1 MLETTPRSSSEGRP
15 CLALTLLCIDD
26 EPTVL
31 TIRKMVLESVGYKVL
46 LAESGPIGLR
56 LLQSEKVN
64 TVILDYKMPEMNGS
78 EVAERI
84 RAMLPGMPI
93 IMLSAYVD
101 LSPEQLKDVDA
112 YVTKG
117 ESPDVL
123 LRTIERVQPKKVGN
137 AV

>member
-1 MLETTPRSSSEGRP
+1 MS
-15 CLALTLLCIDD
+15 LTLLCIDD

-31 TIRKMVLESVGYKVL
+31 TLRKMLLESVGHRVL
-46 LAESGPIGLR
+46 LAESGPQGLKI
-56 LLQSEKVN
+56 LQSESIQ
-64 TVILDYKMPEMNGS
+64 TVIVDYKMPEMTGS

-84 RAMLPGMPI
+84 RAIRPELPI

-101 LSPEQLKDVDA
+101 LTPEQLKNVDA

-123 LRTIERVQPKKVGN
+123 LRTIERVQPKRFSN

>member
-1 MLETTPRSSSEGRP
+1 MS
-15 CLALTLLCIDD
+15 LTLLCIDD

-31 TIRKMVLESVGYKVL
+31 TVRKMLLESVGYRVL
-46 LAESGPIGLR
+46 LAESGPQGLKI
-56 LLQSEKVN
+56 LQSENVQ
-64 TVILDYKMPEMNGS
+64 TVIVDYKMPEMTGS
-78 EVAERI
+78 EVAARI
-84 RAMLPGMPI
+84 RAIRPELPI

-101 LSPEQLKDVDA
+101 LTPEQLKNVDA

-123 LRTIERVQPKKVGN
+123 LRTIERVQPKRFSN

>member
-1 MLETTPRSSSEGRP
+1 MS
-15 CLALTLLCIDD
+15 LTLLCIDD

-31 TIRKMVLESVGYKVL
+31 TLRKMLLESVGHRVL
-46 LAESGPIGLR
+46 LAESGPQGLKI
-56 LLQSEKVN
+56 LQSENVQ
-64 TVILDYKMPEMNGS
+64 TVIVDYKMPEMTGS
-78 EVAERI
+78 EVAARI
-84 RAMLPGMPI
+84 RAIRPELPI

-101 LSPEQLKDVDA
+101 LTPEQLKNVDA

-123 LRTIERVQPKKVGN
+123 LRTIERVQPKRFSN